1 MNLLHNVEP
10 FRHALLHARYNDPLL
25 SHIFVP
31 MLEEELINDSRTN
44 FYLEQLE
51 KIYRQKAYEKYLD
64 KRVEGKEKQIEDVD
78 ISNVDIVDLETVR
91 RRQVI
96 YNELSNRAN

>member
-1 MNLLHNVEP
+1 MNMLHNVEP

-44 FYLEQLE
+44 FYLE
-51 KIYRQKAYEKYLD
+51 
-64 KRVEGKEKQIEDVD
+64 
-78 ISNVDIVDLETVR
+78 
-91 RRQVI
+91 
-96 YNELSNRAN
+96 